1 MNNKNAIL
9 KGAVSVMKRRGQEE
23 KRKKPGNCHGLAVDL
38 ISHLVFFLAL
48 SFKTVFM
55 HYFDAIQK

>member
-38 ISHLVFFLAL
+38 ISIFFLAL

-55 HYFDAIQK
+55 HYFDTIQK